1 MCGTEI
7 SITYLFSSHFTYQTR
22 LHAKPGLS
30 CPNPCVLQQS
40 LTQLLGTLRKH
51 FLRNC
56 THCYLDIIEHLFYN
70 MDTRTLEHLFV
81 NMQAPFR
88 SQPTG
93 ASGGDAD
100 GTHDPAL

>member
-1 MCGTEI
+1 MGMSSLLTCGRPI
-7 SITYLFSSHFTYQTR
+7 CRPLALAFSIPDRTR
-22 LHAKPGLS
+22 ERIIA
-30 CPNPCVLQQS
+30 
-40 LTQLLGTLRKH
+40 KH

-70 MDTRTLEHLFV
+70 MDTRKLEHLFA

-100 GTHDPAL
+100 GAHDPAL

>member
-1 MCGTEI
+1 MGSLGSKYTAVKYPGVPHI
-7 SITYLFSSHFTYQTR
+7 WPPGFS
-22 LHAKPGLS
+22 LS
-30 CPNPCVLQQS
+30 EYCDQPSFLP
-40 LTQLLGTLRKH
+40 QLLGTPRKH

-70 MDTRTLEHLFV
+70 MDTRTLEHLFA
-81 NMQAPFR
+81 NIQAPFR

-100 GTHDPAL
+100 GAHNTAL

>member
-1 MCGTEI
+1 MDD
-7 SITYLFSSHFTYQTR
+7 Q
-22 LHAKPGLS
+22 AQKPGHLF
-30 CPNPCVLQQS
+30 CALPLFLP
-40 LTQLLGTLRKH
+40 QLLGTLRKH

-70 MDTRTLEHLFV
+70 MDTRTLEHLFA

-100 GTHDPAL
+100 GAHDPAL